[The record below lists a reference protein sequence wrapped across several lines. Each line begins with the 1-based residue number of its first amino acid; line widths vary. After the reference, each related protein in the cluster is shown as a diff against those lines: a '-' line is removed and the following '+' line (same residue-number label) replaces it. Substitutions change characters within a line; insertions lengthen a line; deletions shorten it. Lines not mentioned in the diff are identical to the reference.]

1 MCFNNSRHYLALF
14 NPTFVILL
22 TLFSYILSFS
32 CFIYFLIAHSQHDN
46 FPDSSVFRD
55 LPAEKLAV
63 KFGNVEIS
71 KEPLTIFRHDLQIFA
86 TFLIN
91 FFFQLI
97 VNLDTMPFYTKSWPQ
112 LRKTQNFYTLYFFAR
127 LGISPKVKPE
137 YNFYSKVSVFLNYIL
152 DHIMI

>member
-1 MCFNNSRHYLALF
+1 MRFNNSSHYLALF

-46 FPDSSVFRD
+46 FPDSSMLQD

-71 KEPLTIFRHDLQIFA
+71 KEPLTIFRHDLFA

-91 FFFQLI
+91 FFFNWSWILI
-97 VNLDTMPFYTKSWPQ
+97 LCHFIQRVGPGCEKHRIFTHYISSLGLEFRQKWNQSTISI
-112 LRKTQNFYTLYFFAR
+112 LRYRCFWTIYW
-127 LGISPKVKPE
+127 I
-137 YNFYSKVSVFLNYIL
+137 I
-152 DHIMI
+152 